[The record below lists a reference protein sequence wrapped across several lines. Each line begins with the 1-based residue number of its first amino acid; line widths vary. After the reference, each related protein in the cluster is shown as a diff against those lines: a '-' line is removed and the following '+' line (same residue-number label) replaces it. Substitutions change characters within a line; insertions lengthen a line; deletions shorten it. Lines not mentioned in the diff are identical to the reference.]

1 MKKKKLFI
9 LFISVVAA
17 LLIISLFIH
26 SKTYNLRVEIIKSVY
41 SDITLS
47 ENGKS
52 CVVNTIIKKS
62 NEEIINELLIEN
74 GYKESNGYYKRSYN
88 INKKCDTLYEKY
100 KNYNKEFS
108 LIGSDDIKIEYDSE
122 YKDSGYKADDKVI
135 LVKDVDVKNLGTN
148 YVIYKLDNE
157 IYNKYLV
164 RKVEIIDSVKP
175 VITLTGNSTVTVYLN
190 NDYNEQGATA
200 NDNYDGDLTDKIV
213 TSGNVDNKKVG
224 KYEITYTVKDT
235 SGNETSVIRTINVK
249 EKQEVSYS
257 NQDATELT
265 YIKGILVVNK
275 KYGLPK
281 NYNPG
286 ENKEAKAALNRMQA
300 DASALGLSLKLI
312 SGFRTYSYQANLYNR
327 YVQKD
332 GQAKADTYSARPGH
346 SEHQTGLAFDVGQ
359 ISDSFG
365 NTASGKWLAQN
376 CHLYGFIIRYPQGKS
391 HITGYKY
398 EPWHIRYLG
407 VETATK
413 VKESGLTLEEYL
425 GIN

>member
-1 MKKKKLFI
+1 MM
-9 LFISVVAA
+9 V
-17 LLIISLFIH
+17 
-26 SKTYNLRVEIIKSVY
+26 
-41 SDITLS
+41 
-47 ENGKS
+47 
-52 CVVNTIIKKS
+52 IKKID
-62 NEEIINELLIEN
+62 N
-74 GYKESNGYYKRSYN
+74 YYKKMFNVNNS
-88 INKKCDTLYEKY
+88 CDELYEKY

-108 LIGSDDIKIEYDSE
+108 LIGSDEIKIEYGSE

-135 LVKDVDVKNLGTN
+135 LMKDVDVKNLGMN
-148 YVIYKLDNE
+148 YVIYKLDNTV
-157 IYNKYLV
+157 YSKYLI
-164 RKVEIIDSVKP
+164 RKVEIIDTIKP
-175 VITLTGNSTVTVYLN
+175 VITLKGNSNVTLYLN
-190 NDYNEQGATA
+190 NTYSDEGASAT
-200 NDNYDGDLTDKIV
+200 DNYDGDITDKIV
-213 TSGNVDNKKVG
+213 ISGTVDNKKVG

-235 SGNETSVIRTINVK
+235 AGNESSIVRTINVK
-249 EKQEVSYS
+249 EKPVANYS
-257 NQDATELT
+257 NEDITELT

-281 NYNPG
+281 TYNPG
-286 ENKEAKAALNRMQA
+286 ENKEAKNALSKMQA

-312 SGFRTYSYQANLYNR
+312 SGFRTYSYQAGLYNR

-359 ISDSFG
+359 LKDSFG
-365 NTASGKWLAQN
+365 DTPSGKWLAQN
-376 CHLYGFIIRYPQGKS
+376 CHLYGFIIRYPEGKS

-407 VETATK
+407 IDVATK